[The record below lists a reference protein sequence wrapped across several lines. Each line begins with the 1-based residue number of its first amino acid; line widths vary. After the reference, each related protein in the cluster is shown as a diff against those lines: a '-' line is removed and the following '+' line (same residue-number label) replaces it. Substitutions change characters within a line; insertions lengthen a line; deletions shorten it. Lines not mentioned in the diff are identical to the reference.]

1 MTVADQRVPQPVI
14 ATPRFTLRPFN
25 KSDGGLLNMHLSD
38 MRVANMTRVIPHPL
52 PPEYIANLIERASDP
67 KRTEDF
73 WAIDGSANGHAEV
86 MGVIKM
92 FKLDRNQSEIRYWV
106 APAFWNTGIATN
118 AVEAILRAN
127 PQGACD
133 IYAEVF
139 QDNPSSAR
147 ILTNAG
153 FAYLGDAETFCVAR
167 NAVTPTWTYVRKM
180 GQPTPQSGPATKGM
194 VKPA

>member
-1 MTVADQRVPQPVI
+1 MTVTDQRIAQPVI
-14 ATPRFTLRPFN
+14 DAPRFSLRPLRT
-25 KSDGGLLNMHLSD
+25 SDGGLLEMHLAD
-38 MRVANMTRVIPHPL
+38 IRVANMTRVIPHPL
-52 PPEYIANLIERASDP
+52 PPEYIANLIERATNP

-73 WAIDGSANGHAEV
+73 WAIDGSVNGHAEV

-106 APAFWNTGIATN
+106 APAFWNSGIATD

-153 FAYLGDAETFCVAR
+153 FACLGDAETFCLAR
-167 NAVTPTWTYVRKM
+167 NTVTPTWTYARKM
-180 GQPTPQSGPATKGM
+180 GKPTSQSHSATEGLG
-194 VKPA
+194 KPA

>member
-1 MTVADQRVPQPVI
+1 MTIVDQGIAQPVI
-14 ATPRFTLRPFN
+14 DTPRFTLRQLRT
-25 KSDGGLLNMHLSD
+25 SDGGLLEMHLGD

-52 PPEYIANLIERASDP
+52 PPEYIANLIERATDP

-73 WAIDGSANGHAEV
+73 WAIDGSAHGHAEV

-106 APAFWNTGIATN
+106 APAFWNSGIATD

-133 IYAEVF
+133 IYAQVF

-147 ILTNAG
+147 ILINAG
-153 FAYLGDAETFCVAR
+153 FAYLGDAETFSVAR
-167 NAVTPTWTYVRKM
+167 NSVTPTWTYAHKM
-180 GQPTPQSGPATKGM
+180 DQLKSQIHPATKGSA
-194 VKPA
+194 KPA